1 MLSEVEQICRR
12 VAILREGKIV
22 ALETIDNLR
31 DKVVRKLT
39 VRFRNEIPAL
49 ADVPGVSRSE
59 LQGRETVLWVR
70 GDINPLLRKL
80 AQVDIDEIVFP
91 EPELEDIFLSYYQN
105 V

>member
-1 MLSEVEQICRR
+1 
-12 VAILREGKIV
+12 
-22 ALETIDNLR
+22 
-31 DKVVRKLT
+31 

>member
-1 MLSEVEQICRR
+1 
-12 VAILREGKIV
+12 
-22 ALETIDNLR
+22 
-31 DKVVRKLT
+31 
-39 VRFRNEIPAL
+39 
-49 ADVPGVSRSE
+49 
-59 LQGRETVLWVR
+59 VLWVR